1 MDEVRQRAES
11 GSAQAQF
18 EYANELKKLGREEE
32 AVQWYEKAGRQGR
45 ADAMYEAGNYYNNNC
60 RKREAF
66 KWYKEASAE
75 EYAAA
80 MYELGNFYMLDGD
93 CFKAVELYLK
103 AATKG
108 LADALAMLTTLHN
121 KLEEERNGN
130 ISLFHACVS
139 VDIMAPLACT
149 VTGAVA
155 PFVYAVAGAV
165 ATSPLANFLRRRSRA
180 NECQDS
186 DINRALGNLNKEER
200 NKLYAQIDNY
210 FKSDANLI

>member
-80 MYELGNFYMLDGD
+80 MYELGNFYMLDWD

-130 ISLFHACVS
+130 ISIFLALPFAC
-139 VDIMAPLACT
+139 AT
-149 VTGAVA
+149 VG
-155 PFVYAVAGAV
+155 VAGV
-165 ATSPLANFLRRRSRA
+165 AATSSASPLANLLRQRSKA

-186 DINRALGNLNKEER
+186 DINRALGKLSKEER
-200 NKLYAQIDNY
+200 NQLYAQIDNY

>member
-1 MDEVRQRAES
+1 MRQRAES

-18 EYANELKKLGREEE
+18 EYANQLKELGHEDE
-32 AVQWYEKAGRQGR
+32 AVQWYEKAGLQGR

-60 RKREAF
+60 RRREAF
-66 KWYKEASAE
+66 KWYKEASAQ

-80 MYELGNFYMLDGD
+80 MYELGNFYMLDWN

-121 KLEEERNGN
+121 KLEEEKNGN
-130 ISLFHACVS
+130 ISLFLALPSAC
-139 VDIMAPLACT
+139 AT
-149 VTGAVA
+149 VG
-155 PFVYAVAGAV
+155 VAGAI
-165 ATSPLANFLRRRSRA
+165 ATSPLAFFFGRRSRA

-186 DINRALGNLNKEER
+186 DINRALGKLSKEER
-200 NKLYAQIDNY
+200 NELYAQIDNY

>member
-18 EYANELKKLGREEE
+18 EYANELKKLGRDEE

-80 MYELGNFYMLDGD
+80 MYELGNFYMLDWD

-130 ISLFHACVS
+130 ISIFLALPFAC
-139 VDIMAPLACT
+139 AT
-149 VTGAVA
+149 VGAA
-155 PFVYAVAGAV
+155 A
-165 ATSPLANFLRRRSRA
+165 SSLANHPVRRSKA

-210 FKSDANLI
+210 FKIEASLI